1 MIEFAVGLAYGD
13 LSNPETVAKT
23 ATEVLSAKIR
33 KYNTVSAI
41 QKQLR
46 YCLDDL
52 VYALAFYNSLTTS
65 GYSFVCDFKDSILTD
80 EETER
85 KQDIQDLNLGILQA
99 WEYRMKWYGE
109 DEKTAKKNLPQ
120 SSEVIE

>member
-1 MIEFAVGLAYGD
+1 
-13 LSNPETVAKT
+13 
-23 ATEVLSAKIR
+23 
-33 KYNTVSAI
+33 
-41 QKQLR
+41 
-46 YCLDDL
+46 